1 MSSDPPWWS
10 ADDEQF
16 SGATPLFEGG
26 ADADATDGAEA
37 AEGAGTGSDES
48 GADATADAGSSTTST
63 PPSGSAGTPVM
74 EALRLAAAVAAW
86 SNETG
91 LTDTLRELAGEAAE
105 QLSASTA
112 AGELP
117 LADAT
122 PTATHEATC
131 DYCPLCRSVAILR
144 VVQPQMAQGV
154 AEAMAGLTEALEA
167 AVEGFAA
174 SNRPR

>member
-1 MSSDPPWWS
+1 MSNDPPWWS

-16 SGATPLFEGG
+16 SGATPLFENGEDDEAAEG
-26 ADADATDGAEA
+26 NAPAAGDESADAGAEA
-37 AEGAGTGSDES
+37 APDDADSDAGT
-48 GADATADAGSSTTST
+48 TADAGSA
-63 PPSGSAGTPVM
+63 AGTPIM

-105 QLSASTA
+105 QLTA
-112 AGELP
+112 NPSDALP
-117 LADAT
+117 LADA
-122 PTATHEATC
+122 PVVGSQHEATC

-174 SNRPR
+174 SNRRS